1 MTEERPSVYVNKY
14 IIIYLDILLQGV
26 IYLDVRELQQ
36 TLFCIKHLWK
46 LLVVWERFP
55 ELRLV

>member
-1 MTEERPSVYVNKY
+1 MTEECPSVYVNKY

-36 TLFCIKHLWK
+36 TLFCIKHL
-46 LLVVWERFP
+46 
-55 ELRLV
+55 

>member
-1 MTEERPSVYVNKY
+1 MTEEGPSVYVNKY

-36 TLFCIKHLWK
+36 TLFCIKHL
-46 LLVVWERFP
+46 
-55 ELRLV
+55 